1 MLSSNG
7 VKNRGGVF
15 DAVVQARYRRVE
27 VYEYQNREGEPVK
40 QAMPGQFKWES
51 TPGRWLLDTSPRLNA
66 EAFNQND
73 SETLGLL
80 CPVAPETLLWVA
92 SLWNDRNVYAEGY

>member
-1 MLSSNG
+1 MPSSI
-7 VKNRGGVF
+7 
-15 DAVVQARYRRVE
+15 VVAIG
-27 VYEYQNREGEPVK
+27 VYEAYEADLIKKRQYLDGAIDSDANT
-40 QAMPGQFKWES
+40 S
-51 TPGRWLLDTSPRLNA
+51 DDTSPRLNA

-92 SLWNDRNVYAEGY
+92 SLWNDRNIYAEGY